1 MDGVASI
8 ASSMALTSVGG
19 QVAVGVLSATE
30 NLQQDLVSRLFG
42 SLGIGTGVDT
52 YA

>member
-1 MDGVASI
+1 MDAVSSI
-8 ASSMALTSVGG
+8 ASSMALTSVGS

-30 NLQQDLVSRLFG
+30 NLQQDLVSRLFS
-42 SLGIGTGVDT
+42 SLGIGNGIDA

>member
-1 MDGVASI
+1 MDVGSI

-19 QVAVGVLSATE
+19 QVAVGVLNSTQSLE
-30 NLQQDLVSRLFG
+30 KDLVSRLFG
-42 SLGIGTGVDT
+42 SLGVGNGVDT

>member
-8 ASSMALTSVGG
+8 ASSMALTSVGS
-19 QVAVGVLSATE
+19 QVAVGVLSQTQSLE
-30 NLQQDLVSRLFG
+30 QDLVSRLFG
-42 SLGIGTGVDT
+42 SLGLGNGVDA